1 MGVGT
6 GKIARGDMTTLFIA
20 GAIGGLPDGQLLGRF
35 VERREE
41 AAFEAL
47 VRRHRPMGLGVC
59 CRVLRHRHDAEDAF
73 QATFLVLARRAAS
86 VAPRERLPNW
96 LHGVA
101 CRTALKAR
109 AMRASRRVR
118 ERPEGA
124 MAEAEAPSQDAR
136 DDLSTLLDRELGRL
150 PARYRIPI
158 ILCDLEGKGHKEAAI
173 QLGWPVGTL
182 SGRLSRARAMLG
194 RRLNRGGMAFT
205 GMSAAAAFSGDAAR
219 AGVPASLASATAR
232 AASASGMASAGM

>member
-1 MGVGT
+1 MDVGT
-6 GKIARGDMTTLFIA
+6 AKAAPGELTTLFTV
-20 GAIGGLPDGQLLGRF
+20 GAVGGRPDGQLLGRC

-41 AAFEAL
+41 AASEAL
-47 VRRHRPMGLGVC
+47 VRRHGPMVLGVC

-124 MAEAEAPSQDAR
+124 MAEVEAPSQGVR
-136 DDLSTLLDRELGRL
+136 DDRSTLLDRELGRL

-158 ILCDLEGKGHKEAAI
+158 ILCDLE
-173 QLGWPVGTL
+173 
-182 SGRLSRARAMLG
+182 
-194 RRLNRGGMAFT
+194 
-205 GMSAAAAFSGDAAR
+205 
-219 AGVPASLASATAR
+219 
-232 AASASGMASAGM
+232 